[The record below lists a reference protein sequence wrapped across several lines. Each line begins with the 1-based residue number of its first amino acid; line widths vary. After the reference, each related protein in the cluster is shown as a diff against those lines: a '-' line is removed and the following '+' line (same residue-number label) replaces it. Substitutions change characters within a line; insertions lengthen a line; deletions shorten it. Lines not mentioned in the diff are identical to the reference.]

1 MKTTNSILTVA
12 AFAGT
17 LFFASCNNDD
27 LEKKMAAKTDSVV
40 MEKDSVLASYIRTLD
55 EIDSNLDEI
64 RDKRG
69 LIVLGPGS
77 NVDGTVPKKEQ
88 ILRNIAMINDLLA
101 ENQEKM
107 ENLEKQLS
115 QSRSKNASLNTITKS
130 YSAKIAEAE
139 KEMDALK
146 QELAALAFT
155 KSELE
160 AGMSQLKA
168 DNAILVSDKQQLTEQ
183 VATLD
188 KKIHTAWYTVGTRKE
203 LKTAK
208 VVETDGGVLGIGRTQ
223 TLSGSF
229 DKNVFTEVD
238 TKNTTVI
245 SLNSSRAKLIT
256 RHPEQSYT
264 IEKTGAGMLTLRIKD
279 PELFWSISKYL
290 VVETKA

>member
-1 MKTTNSILTVA
+1 MKTTNSILAVA
-12 AFAGT
+12 AFAGS
-17 LFFASCNNDD
+17 LFFASCDND

-40 MEKDSVLASYIRTLD
+40 MEKDSMLASYIRTLD
-55 EIDSNLDEI
+55 EIDSNLDQI

-69 LIVLGPGS
+69 LIVLGPNS
-77 NVDGTVPKKEQ
+77 NVDGSITKKEQ

-107 ENLEKQLS
+107 ENLEKQLA
-115 QSRSKNASLNTITKS
+115 QSRTKNASLNNITKS
-130 YSAKIAEAE
+130 YNAKMAETE
-139 KEMDALK
+139 KEMNALK
-146 QELAALAFT
+146 EQLAALSFT
-155 KSELE
+155 RSELE
-160 AGMSQLKA
+160 AGMNQLKSE
-168 DNAILVSDKQQLTEQ
+168 NIILASDKQQLAEQ
-183 VATLD
+183 VAALD
-188 KKIHTAWYTVGTRKE
+188 KKVHTAWYTVGTRKE

-208 VVETDGGVLGIGRTQ
+208 VVETDGGVLGIGRTH

-238 TKNTTVI
+238 TKNTMVI

-256 RHPEQSYT
+256 RHPEQSYA
-264 IEKTGAGMLTLRIKD
+264 IEKTSAGALTLHIKD

>member
-1 MKTTNSILTVA
+1 MKTTNSILTAA
-12 AFAGT
+12 AFAGS
-17 LFFASCNNDD
+17 LFFASCNND

-40 MEKDSVLASYIRTLD
+40 MEKDSMLASYIRTLD
-55 EIDSNLDEI
+55 EIDSNLDQI

-69 LIVLGPGS
+69 LILLGPNS
-77 NVDGTVPKKEQ
+77 NVDGSVTKKEQ

-107 ENLEKQLS
+107 ENLEKQLA
-115 QSRSKNASLNTITKS
+115 QSRTKNASLNTITKS
-130 YSAKIAEAE
+130 YSAKMAETE
-139 KEMDALK
+139 KEMNMLK
-146 QELAALAFT
+146 EQLAALSFT
-155 KSELE
+155 RSELE
-160 AGMSQLKA
+160 AGMSQLKSE
-168 DNAILVSDKQQLTEQ
+168 NVILVSDKQQLAEQ
-183 VATLD
+183 VAALD
-188 KKIHTAWYTVGTRKE
+188 KKVHTAWYTVGTRKE

-238 TKNTTVI
+238 TKNTMVI

-256 RHPEQSYT
+256 RHPEQSYA
-264 IEKTGAGMLTLRIKD
+264 IEKTGGGTLTLHIKD